1 MLLRCGETSF
11 HSRSK
16 SSTVFPQRFCIQNA
30 FAKVGSG
37 GTVTARDSHLTGL
50 CFFTA
55 LCVAVNKVPQKQL
68 AAAVLRGEEQCG
80 LGWKAL

>member
-1 MLLRCGETSF
+1 M
-11 HSRSK
+11 
-16 SSTVFPQRFCIQNA
+16 
-30 FAKVGSG
+30 KVGSG

-68 AAAVLRGEEQCG
+68 AAVVLRGEEQCG